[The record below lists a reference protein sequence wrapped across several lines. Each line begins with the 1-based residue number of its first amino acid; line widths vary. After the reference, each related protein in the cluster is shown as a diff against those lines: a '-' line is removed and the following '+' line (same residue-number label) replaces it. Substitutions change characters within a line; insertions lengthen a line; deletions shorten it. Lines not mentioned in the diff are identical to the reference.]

1 MEKPPEVEQCGDQMC
16 DDIEYLQKL
25 LNENGRKV
33 LERLLDNGSEVESFL
48 VKESF
53 KVGFRLGMQLTV
65 AGLEKSKNDM
75 DLWGLVDKN
84 GKVIIPCSYVSAQVF
99 NGKVVLLC
107 DKNSQWS
114 IRNLNGKLIK
124 KLSKEYGTTVK
135 QELSFIS
142 LFGILGLSDF
152 GGEV

>member
-1 MEKPPEVEQCGDQMC
+1 
-16 DDIEYLQKL
+16 
-25 LNENGRKV
+25 
-33 LERLLDNGSEVESFL
+33 
-48 VKESF
+48 
-53 KVGFRLGMQLTV
+53 
-65 AGLEKSKNDM
+65 M

-124 KLSKEYGTTVK
+124 NFQKNTIIQKKRMDKLF
-135 QELSFIS
+135 L
-142 LFGILGLSDF
+142 DF
-152 GGEV
+152 MMAHMI

>member
-1 MEKPPEVEQCGDQMC
+1 MEEDIIDQLYFGRIVPWEKQVEKTSEVEQCGDQMC

-75 DLWGLVDKN
+75 
-84 GKVIIPCSYVSAQVF
+84 
-99 NGKVVLLC
+99 
-107 DKNSQWS
+107 
-114 IRNLNGKLIK
+114 
-124 KLSKEYGTTVK
+124 E
-135 QELSFIS
+135 
-142 LFGILGLSDF
+142 
-152 GGEV
+152 